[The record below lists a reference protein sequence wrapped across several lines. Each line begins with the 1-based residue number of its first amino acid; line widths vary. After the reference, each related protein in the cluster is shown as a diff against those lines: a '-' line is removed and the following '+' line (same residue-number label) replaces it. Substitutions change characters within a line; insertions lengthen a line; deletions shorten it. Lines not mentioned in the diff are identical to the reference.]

1 MGQLFEIAFSEGLG
15 GALREAARLEG
26 TSLGELCCLPLGLGY
41 GPLEEDV
48 FGQKRLETLEALYSA
63 HPEGKAA
70 AREQLKGA
78 KASWRRL
85 LEGLEPGDA
94 LRCWVSDN
102 PDEACGLCW
111 LLSRLPGNLRI
122 HLQVLPPYMQQGDY
136 LVQHRCW
143 EELEPAFL
151 AKRQL
156 PPPSPRLLL
165 AAAGGLWQRFCRENA
180 PLRGFVG
187 SRLCSLPL
195 DYYDHFLLRRALE
208 LGSSFSQA
216 QLVGLS
222 LGKDQLPV
230 QEGWLN
236 LRVQALLEQGYLHV
250 LKAAPDPYH
259 RLLERGKRL

>member
-1 MGQLFEIAFSEGLG
+1 MEQLFEMAFTEGLG
-15 GALREAARLEG
+15 GALQEAAREG
-26 TSLGELCCLPLGLGY
+26 APMGELCCLPLSLGY

-48 FGQKRLETLEALYSA
+48 FGPKRLETLEGLYAA
-63 HPEGKAA
+63 HPEGKDA
-70 AREQLKGA
+70 AREQLNGA
-78 KASWRRL
+78 QASWKRL
-85 LEGLEPGDA
+85 LERLEPGDS

-111 LLSRLPGNLRI
+111 LLSQLPRDLQI
-122 HLQVLPPYMQQGDY
+122 HLQVLPPYLQQGDY
-136 LVQHRCW
+136 LVQYRSW

-151 AKRQL
+151 AEQQL
-156 PPPSPRLLL
+156 PPPVPRLFPMS
-165 AAAGGLWQRFCRENA
+165 AGGLWQRLCQENA